1 MPTPTL
7 LLLRH
12 GESTANAA
20 GLFTGVFDAP
30 LTARGRAEAA
40 NAAALVRRAG
50 LVPVETF
57 SSPLSRAADTARIVL
72 DALGREDEEVA
83 TQWRLTERSYGAL
96 TGREKG
102 EVLAEFGEELF
113 LEWRRSLDTRPPA
126 MSDAQYAALHAD
138 PPFDTLPD
146 AAMPRTESLRDVMVR
161 VQPVLAGT
169 VQPVLAAGRSVLV
182 VAHGNSLRAVVGLLD
197 GSDEGELRDLNIPT
211 GQPLVYDVDGRGRP
225 VPRSGRYLDPE
236 TAHRAAQVIAAEGGT

>member
-20 GLFTGVFDAP
+20 GLFTGVFDAE

-40 NAAALVRRAG
+40 NAAGLIRTAG
-50 LVPVETF
+50 LVPDATF
-57 SSPLSRAADTARIVL
+57 TSPLSRAADTARIVL
-72 DALGREDEEVA
+72 DALGRQDEEV
-83 TQWRLTERSYGAL
+83 TTDWRLTERSYGAL
-96 TGREKG
+96 TGRAKE

-113 LEWRRSLDTRPPA
+113 LEWRRSLGTRPPA
-126 MSDAQYAALHAD
+126 MSDAQYERLRAA
-138 PPFDTLPD
+138 PPFDALPD

-161 VQPVLAGT
+161 VEPVLTDVVGPA
-169 VQPVLAAGRSVLV
+169 LAAGRSVLV

-197 GSDEGELRDLNIPT
+197 GSDEDELRALNIPT
-211 GQPLVYDVDGRGRP
+211 GQPLVYDVEASGRP

-236 TAHRAAQVIAAEGGT
+236 TAHQAARVIAAEGGT